1 MGVAVSGLKNRR
13 QYTMLKKIF
22 KALGLYNF
30 LLAQKRKLNAK
41 KEKAD
46 EKRNATARLF
56 FYKQFLSPGD
66 LVFDI
71 GANIGNRV
79 ETFFNIGCN
88 VVAVE
93 PQEECVKILKQK
105 FGDSI
110 QIVEK
115 GLGEKEEE
123 KTIYIS
129 DSNTLSSF
137 NKDWIDSLKGS
148 RFSQHEWNKTA
159 VVSLTTMDNLIAQYG
174 MPVFCKI
181 DVEGFEL
188 EVLKGLHQPVPFLSL
203 EYAVPEQTKH
213 LESYIRYCNS
223 VNPGYVYNYSV
234 REEMKFQL
242 PEFISFDKIIR
253 LIHEKEFQAT
263 LFGDIYVRLNK

>member
-1 MGVAVSGLKNRR
+1 MI
-13 QYTMLKKIF
+13 KKIL

-30 LLAQKRKLNAK
+30 LLGQKRKLDAK
-41 KEKAD
+41 KMKAE
-46 EKRNATARLF
+46 EKRNAAARVS
-56 FYKQFLSPGD
+56 FYKQILSPGD

-93 PQEECVKILKQK
+93 PQEECIKILKQK

-110 QIVEK
+110 EIVEK

-129 DSNTLSSF
+129 ESNTLSSF
-137 NKDWIDSLKGS
+137 SRDWIDSLKES
-148 RFSQHEWNKTA
+148 RFKKEEWNRTA
-159 VVSLTTMDNLIAQYG
+159 IVSLTTMDKLIEKYG
-174 MPVFCKI
+174 IPAFCKI

-188 EVLKGLHQPVPFLSL
+188 EVLKGLHQPVPYLSL

-213 LESYIRYCNS
+213 LEAYINYCNS
-223 VNPGYVYNYSV
+223 LNPGYKYNYSV
-234 REEMKFQL
+234 KEEMKFQL
-242 PEFISFDKIIR
+242 PEFCSFDRFIR

-263 LFGDIYVRLNK
+263 MFGDIYVNLNQ